1 MSAEQ
6 DNIEKFSIRLLVQNG
21 IIGALLAHATNKE
34 EIANTFL
41 LMKKDLLAYLASVGA
56 SEEILRYAE
65 RQAGGYETL
74 LKWDGTGPR
83 PPVH

>member
-21 IIGALLAHATNKE
+21 IIGALLAHAANKE
-34 EIANTFL
+34 EIASTFD
-41 LMKKDLLAYLASVGA
+41 LMKKDLLSYLKSAGA
-56 SEEILRYAE
+56 SEEILRCAE
-65 RQAGGYETL
+65 RQAKDYETHL
-74 LKWDGTGPR
+74 RWDGTGHL